1 MAIPFRTPKYKTQQ
15 LDQPVE
21 VQLQLVRPSDNFRSE
36 SVPFQMLPLGAGR
49 PAFWSLRKAFAR
61 KKLQDDCTGLLSN
74 SNNNSARQD
83 PALEYNNNNNNG
95 FKRSHEKMSA
105 LRALNDMY
113 RVKNGEALVDYQGN
127 SVRSDCLERSDYSR
141 SDWLGN
147 SEVGKWVLRA
157 QETKAKIDLERAKC
171 SETDDIVSQ
180 VEELDMIY
188 VDTQTK
194 LATDPMSN
202 PNASFDV
209 ADNQTYTS
217 LQMAMKNPMELLEIP
232 EMLEA
237 TTAYE
242 DVANDSMEETL
253 IAPPPIVPK
262 RDVNMEV
269 VDERVPPLPP
279 KRIRKIPSAP
289 VLEAAPEKSLPSP
302 PANFK
307 PNKQGLL
314 SKFFVK
320 NKTKKEKELEE
331 KLDGDESPPYGVE
344 LTEAEHYALYTAMA
358 PHATASEFDE
368 FSVYYSPIED
378 GKIYKGT

>member
-49 PAFWSLRKAFAR
+49 PAFWSLRKAFAN
-61 KKLQDDCTGLLSN
+61 KKLQDDYSGLLSSN
-74 SNNNSARQD
+74 SRQD
-83 PALEYNNNNNNG
+83 PLEYNNNNNNSNG

-113 RVKNGEALVDYQGN
+113 RVKNGETLVDYQGN
-127 SVRSDCLERSDYSR
+127 SVRSDCLERSDYR
-141 SDWLGN
+141 SEWLGN

-157 QETKAKIDLERAKC
+157 QETKAKFDSDKAKC
-171 SETDDIVSQ
+171 EHDDIVSQ
-180 VEELDMIY
+180 VEELDRIY

-194 LATDPMSN
+194 LACDPASD
-202 PNASFDV
+202 PNAAFDV

-232 EMLEA
+232 ELMEA
-237 TTAYE
+237 TAYE
-242 DVANDSMEETL
+242 DVPNDSMEETL
-253 IAPPPIVPK
+253 IVTPPPPPPPIVPK

-269 VDERVPPLPP
+269 DERVPPLPP
-279 KRIRKIPSAP
+279 KRVRKIPSAP
-289 VLEAAPEKSLPSP
+289 VLEAAPEKNLPSP
-302 PANFK
+302 PANLK
-307 PNKQGLL
+307 QNKQGLL

-320 NKTKKEKELEE
+320 KTKKEKEE
-331 KLDGDESPPYGVE
+331 KLEGDESPPYGVE